1 MSGQARVATPGGG
14 AGRAQ
19 VATPVGAAGQAPAD
33 GAAPGALSARAAGRR
48 RPAGALATGAWWA
61 LPYLSALAVAE
72 VLTALHPLAG
82 AALHLTLL
90 FVLVLHSGLA
100 PARDRPLLLALT
112 LAPLLPVVALALP
125 LAGRPALAGLLF
137 PALPALAGAAAVVR
151 VLGLGRGDLGLRP
164 GTLPQQAAIGLSGIP
179 LAVAVYA
186 VFQPPALATAAAAPA
201 AGGLWLPLAGVLL
214 VTGFLEEFVFRGV
227 LQAPARRRLGA
238 AGLVLVSAVC
248 AVLTSGAVP
257 AVAGLFA
264 AGGAAGAGVTWGA
277 WAVLL
282 APLAMSFA
290 VSLVFAAVVARTG
303 SLLGVAIAHGLAN
316 AGAFLLLPLLLRLLG
331 RGG

>member
-1 MSGQARVATPGGG
+1 M
-14 AGRAQ
+14 
-19 VATPVGAAGQAPAD
+19 APAGAN
-33 GAAPGALSARAAGRR
+33 GAAPGALSALAAGRR
-48 RPAGALATGAWWA
+48 RPAGALATWAWWA

-72 VLTALHPLAG
+72 VLTAQHQLAG
-82 AALHLTLL
+82 VAVHLTLL
-90 FVLVLHSGLA
+90 FVLVLHSSLA
-100 PARDRPLLLALT
+100 PVRDRPLLLALT

-137 PALPALAGAAAVVR
+137 PALPVLVGAVAVAR
-151 VLGLGRGDLGLRP
+151 RLGLSRSDLGLRP
-164 GTLPQQAAIGLSGIP
+164 GALPQQVAVGLTGIP
-179 LAVAVYA
+179 LAAAVYA
-186 VFQPPALATAAAAPA
+186 VFRPPALATASA
-201 AGGLWLPLAGVLL
+201 AGGVWLPLVGVVL

-227 LQAPARRRLGA
+227 IQAPARRRLGA

-257 AVAGLFA
+257 AVAALFA
-264 AGGAAGAGVTWGA
+264 AGGAGGVSWGT

-282 APLAMSFA
+282 APLALSFA
-290 VSLVFAAVVARTG
+290 VSLLFAAVVARTG

-316 AGAFLLLPLLLRLLG
+316 AGAFLLIPLLLRLLG